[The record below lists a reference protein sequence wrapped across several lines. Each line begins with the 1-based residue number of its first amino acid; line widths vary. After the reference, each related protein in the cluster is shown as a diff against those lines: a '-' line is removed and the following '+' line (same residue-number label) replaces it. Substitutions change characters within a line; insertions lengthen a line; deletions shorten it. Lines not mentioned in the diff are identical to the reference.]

1 MNLSSLN
8 LSDINLSDI
17 DLSNINK
24 FIENKQ
30 YYKLGLYYQFNE
42 INNKLTKKYYNLD
55 INEKYSLTRGNSMN
69 NLGFYYSDVEK
80 NYDKSK
86 KYFLDAIQNNNYD
99 AYNNLGLYYYNIEK
113 NYEKAKEYYLLA
125 CEHDIPEAFN
135 NLGLYYYEIDNNY
148 DISKLYFIEALKRNV
163 DDAINNIK
171 LITTPLERYIIFR
184 QNCISIEEY
193 NNTNENDENNDRQV
207 IIFKN
212 RLNFCSKFMECIIC
226 MNDYMHIPLECSHY
240 ICVDC
245 YPKIIKSQ
253 KCPICR
259 IQIYS

>member
-1 MNLSSLN
+1 MNLSSFD
-8 LSDINLSDI
+8 LSDIKLSD
-17 DLSNINK
+17 INK

-30 YYKLGLYYQFNE
+30 YYYLGLYYQFNE

-55 INEKYSLTRGNSMN
+55 IIDKYSATRGNSMN
-69 NLGFYYSDVEK
+69 NLGFYYSDV
-80 NYDKSK
+80 
-86 KYFLDAIQNNNYD
+86 
-99 AYNNLGLYYYNIEK
+99 EK

-171 LITTPLERYIIFR
+171 FITTPLERYIIFR

-193 NNTNENDENNDRQV
+193 KEYKDTNEQDDRQL

-226 MNDYMHIPLECSHY
+226 MNNYMHIPLECGHY

-253 KCPICR
+253 KCPLCR
-259 IQIYS
+259 IEIYS

>member
-1 MNLSSLN
+1 MNLSSFN
-8 LSDINLSDI
+8 LFDI
-17 DLSNINK
+17 DFSNINK

-30 YYKLGLYYQFNE
+30 YYHLGLYYQFNQK
-42 INNKLTKKYYNLD
+42 NNKLIKKYYNLD
-55 INEKYSLTRGNSMN
+55 IDEKYSPTRGESMN

-86 KYFLDAIQNNNYD
+86 KYFLDAIENNNHN

-125 CEHDIPEAFN
+125 CEHDISEAYN

-148 DISKLYFIEALKRNV
+148 DISKLYFIEAIKRDV
-163 DDAINNIK
+163 GDAINNIK
-171 LITTPLERYIIFR
+171 LVTTPLERYIIFR
-184 QNCISIEEY
+184 QNSILI
-193 NNTNENDENNDRQV
+193 ENYKDNKDYNNDRHV

-212 RLNFCSKFMECIIC
+212 RLNFSNKVMECVIC
-226 MNDYMHIPLECSHY
+226 MNEYMHIPLECCHY

-253 KCPICR
+253 KCPLCR
-259 IQIYS
+259 IEIHS

>member
-1 MNLSSLN
+1 MNLSSF
-8 LSDINLSDI
+8 NLSDI
-17 DLSNINK
+17 DFSNINK

-30 YYKLGLYYQFNE
+30 YYHLGLYYQFNQ

-55 INEKYSLTRGNSMN
+55 INEKYSPTRGDSMN
-69 NLGFYYSDVEK
+69 NLGFYYLDVEK

-86 KYFLDAIQNNNYD
+86 KYLFDAIQNNNYN

-113 NYEKAKEYYLLA
+113 NYQKGKEYYLLA

-135 NLGLYYYEIDNNY
+135 NLGLYYYKIDNNY
-148 DISKLYFIEALKRNV
+148 DISKLYFIEALKKDV

-171 LITTPLERYIIFR
+171 LVTTPLERYIIFR
-184 QNCISIEEY
+184 QNGISIEDIENYKDNNDY
-193 NNTNENDENNDRQV
+193 NDYNNDRQV

-240 ICVDC
+240 ICIDC

-253 KCPICR
+253 KCPLCR
-259 IQIYS
+259 IEIHS